1 MADTVTNN
9 RKCDICGRK
18 VDRWDISSVKKIQKY
33 PGKIFDKCS
42 SDVKT
47 NTTNLANLCPTC
59 MGKLEKLINK
69 HVKK

>member
-1 MADTVTNN
+1 MSRIPAEK

-59 MGKLEKLINK
+59 MEKLEKLIYKHINK
-69 HVKK
+69 